1 MTGLLKNILWLPK
14 ITLDKKLNVIEF
26 RRKKMEPLVL
36 FLIKEISSFYTRS
49 SILYF
54 ITTVYFYFTSIL
66 HSLCL
71 SIYFHC
77 LVCLILKFFL
87 VGAIDMSLII
97 IIKITISNYWS
108 HLLLCK
114 DKHFNLIY
122 AQVFLSM
129 VMFNNSFY

>member
-1 MTGLLKNILWLPK
+1 MRYKLEVILTFGSTYLQHYSAYLGANIYNLTGLLKNILRLPK

-54 ITTVYFYFTSIL
+54 ITTVYFHFTSIL
-66 HSLCL
+66 PSFCL

-87 VGAIDMSLII
+87 VRAIDVSLII
-97 IIKITISNYWS
+97 IIKITISNY
-108 HLLLCK
+108 
-114 DKHFNLIY
+114 
-122 AQVFLSM
+122 
-129 VMFNNSFY
+129 